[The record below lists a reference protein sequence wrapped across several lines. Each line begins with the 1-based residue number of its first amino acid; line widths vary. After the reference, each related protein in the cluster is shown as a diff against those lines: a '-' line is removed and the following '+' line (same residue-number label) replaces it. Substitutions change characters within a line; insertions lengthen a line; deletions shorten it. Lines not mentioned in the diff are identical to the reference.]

1 MEGIEVYKKYDEI
14 LKRLT
19 LCTKEEEIDFLFEKE
34 GITCYKEQCE
44 LLRTCMRIL
53 HVHTT
58 FTREIDEDDYEMTKK
73 AFVEGS
79 WRFIL

>member
-19 LCTKEEEIDFLFEKE
+19 LCTKEEEITFLFEKE
-34 GITCYKEQCE
+34 GITCYKERCE
-44 LLRTCMRIL
+44 LLCTCMRIL
-53 HVHTT
+53 DVNTT